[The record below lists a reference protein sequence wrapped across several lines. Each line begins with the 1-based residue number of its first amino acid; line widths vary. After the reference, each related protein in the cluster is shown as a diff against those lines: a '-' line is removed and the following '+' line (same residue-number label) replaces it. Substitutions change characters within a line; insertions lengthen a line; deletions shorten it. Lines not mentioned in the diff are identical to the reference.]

1 MYVPKSRIVTNL
13 YTNTKELVLKD
24 TQEYYTGFYYKTFNG
39 KYYTGKTPNDPP
51 NDELV
56 KVEDT
61 AVTFEPN
68 QPQNEIAYGDFPT
81 IFDSLDTPGYDS
93 SMVVKYALL
102 QGVNLNESTRK
113 FLPSQFFSNPTA
125 EDYTLGSFTRYF
137 CVKINQPTYL
147 ELNEKDFK
155 ALTNQDNKYLWE
167 PYLPFSTQWTLV
179 GNEREVFNTNRNIVL
194 LTERRLKI
202 RGLGMFLKENYL
214 KFYK

>member
-81 IFDSLDTPGYDS
+81 IFDSLGIALIFTVV
-93 SMVVKYALL
+93 SMIRSALWRYYF
-102 QGVNLNESTRK
+102 RK
-113 FLPSQFFSNPTA
+113 
-125 EDYTLGSFTRYF
+125 
-137 CVKINQPTYL
+137 
-147 ELNEKDFK
+147 NEK
-155 ALTNQDNKYLWE
+155 
-167 PYLPFSTQWTLV
+167 
-179 GNEREVFNTNRNIVL
+179 
-194 LTERRLKI
+194 
-202 RGLGMFLKENYL
+202 
-214 KFYK
+214 